1 QIRTEVLTDL
11 ILRPWDT
18 SRPPVTAEVTIH
30 LSIPSGDAGLNE
42 DAAQADVDGHP
53 ITAAH
58 CRELLAQL
66 HSSRLFLALHGHNG
80 GLQAVASHSQLSR
93 AARRRERRRTRR
105 NHDPAPTPHPP
116 SPTFQDGPGLRPAMP
131 TSRYRPT
138 ADQDRYVRTR
148 DRTCR
153 HFGCNRKAVH
163 ADLDHHQPWPEGET
177 AVCNLCCY
185 CRTHHRLKHQAPDW
199 TRHFDDDSTLTIT
212 TPTGITRTTRPP
224 DHQDPNPN
232 GPHQHQ
238 RGPTRAETRA
248 AGFGGLHALLRC
260 QP

>member
-1 QIRTEVLTDL
+1 
-11 ILRPWDT
+11 
-18 SRPPVTAEVTIH
+18 
-30 LSIPSGDAGLNE
+30 
-42 DAAQADVDGHP
+42 ADVDGHT

-58 CRELLAQL
+58 CREVLAQL

-80 GLQAVASHSQLSR
+80 GPQAVASHSQLRR
-93 AARRRERRRTRR
+93 AAHRRRRKRSRR
-105 NHDPAPTPHPP
+105 NHERPTSVTRLGPECDDGLDDPVLV
-116 SPTFQDGPGLRPAMP
+116 DGPGLRSPA
-131 TSRYRPT
+131 TTHSYRPT

-199 TRHFDDDSTLTIT
+199 TRHFDDDATLTIT

-224 DHQDPNPN
+224 
-232 GPHQHQ
+232 GPGTEPEWPLPKIPAPVAPPATHPE
-238 RGPTRAETRA
+238 PTRTSD
-248 AGFGGLHALLRC
+248 GDPPPF
-260 QP
+260 